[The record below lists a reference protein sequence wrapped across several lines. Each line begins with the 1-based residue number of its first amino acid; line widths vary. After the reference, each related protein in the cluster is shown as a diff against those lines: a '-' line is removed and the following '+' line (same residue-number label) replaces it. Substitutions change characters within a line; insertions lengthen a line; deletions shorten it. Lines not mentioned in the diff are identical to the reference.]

1 MTMSTA
7 FIGLGR
13 MGWPMAAH
21 LSPKPTV
28 FDVNTDAANAWL
40 AENSDGRIATS
51 VADAVKEAD
60 VIISSLPADAQLL
73 SVLDALLPAIK
84 SRAVWIDHSTTS
96 AQAARQVAE
105 RLSDAGAA
113 FLDAPVSGGVDG
125 ARRGNLTVMV
135 GGDEAVL
142 ARIEPVIG
150 SYAARITHMGPAG
163 AGQIA
168 KMTNQICVI
177 GLAQALAEGLD
188 FATRAGLDTSRMV
201 QVMQQG
207 SSTSWMMENRA
218 DRMLAGEYDHGF
230 STALMRKDL
239 GLVLDE
245 ARAMDVSL
253 PVTGLVGQF
262 LADVQAMGGEHWD
275 WSALM
280 ERQRRFS
287 PVSGSGDSDD

>member
-1 MTMSTA
+1 MTMKTA

-21 LSPKPTV
+21 LSPKPIV
-28 FDVNTDAANAWL
+28 FDVNAEATNAWL
-40 AENSDGRIATS
+40 AECSDGRVAASIAEAIDG
-51 VADAVKEAD
+51 ADL
-60 VIISSLPADAQLL
+60 IISSLPADAQLL
-73 SVLDALLPAIK
+73 SVLDELLPTIKADAI
-84 SRAVWIDHSTTS
+84 WIDHSTTS
-96 AQAARQVAE
+96 AQAARHVAN
-105 RLSDAGAA
+105 RLSTVGAA

-135 GGDEAVL
+135 GGDAAVL
-142 ARIEPVIG
+142 ERIEPVIA
-150 SYAARITHMGPAG
+150 SYASRITHMGPAG

-188 FATRAGLDTSRMV
+188 FASRAGLDTTRMV

-245 ARAMDVSL
+245 ARAMNVGL

-262 LADVQAMGGEHWD
+262 LADVEAMGGENWD

-280 ERQRRFS
+280 ERQRKFS
-287 PVSGSGDSDD
+287 PVSGSTDSDD

>member
-1 MTMSTA
+1 MTMTTA

-21 LSPKPTV
+21 LSPKPFV
-28 FDVNTDAANAWL
+28 FDVNAEAANAWL
-40 AENSDGRIATS
+40 AEYSDGRVAASIAEAIDG
-51 VADAVKEAD
+51 ADL
-60 VIISSLPADAQLL
+60 IISSLPADAQLL
-73 SVLDALLPAIK
+73 SVLDELLPTIKADAI
-84 SRAVWIDHSTTS
+84 WIDHSTTS
-96 AQAARQVAE
+96 AQAARHVAN
-105 RLSDAGAA
+105 RLSAVGAA

-135 GGDEAVL
+135 GGDAAVL
-142 ARIEPVIG
+142 ERIEPVIA
-150 SYAARITHMGPAG
+150 SYASRITHMGPAG

-188 FATRAGLDTSRMV
+188 FASRAGLDTTRMV

-245 ARAMDVSL
+245 ARAMNVGL

-262 LADVQAMGGEHWD
+262 LADVEAMGGENWD

-280 ERQRRFS
+280 ERQRKFS
-287 PVSGSGDSDD
+287 PVSGSTDSDD

>member
-1 MTMSTA
+1 MTLTTA

-21 LSPKPTV
+21 LSPRPTV
-28 FDVNTDAANAWL
+28 FDINEQTAQSWL
-40 AENSDGRIATS
+40 ADNTGGRLASSITEA
-51 VADAVKEAD
+51 VEGADL
-60 VIISSLPADAQLL
+60 IISSLPADAQLL
-73 SVLDALLPAIK
+73 AVLEVLEPAIK
-84 SRAVWIDHSTTS
+84 AGATWIDHSTTS

-105 RLSDAGAA
+105 RLAERNAH

-125 ARRGNLTVMV
+125 ACRGNLTVMV
-135 GGDEAVL
+135 GGDAQVL
-142 ARIEPVIG
+142 NRIEPVLEQ
-150 SYAARITHMGPAG
+150 YAARVTHMGPAG
-163 AGQIA
+163 SGQVA

-188 FATRAGLDTSRMV
+188 FASRAGLDTARMV

-239 GLVLDE
+239 GLVLEE
-245 ARAMDVSL
+245 ARAMNVSL

-262 LADVQAMGGEHWD
+262 LADVEAMGGEHWD

-280 ERQRRFS
+280 ERQRKFA
-287 PVSGSGDSDD
+287 PVSGSPESDD

>member
-1 MTMSTA
+1 
-7 FIGLGR
+7 

-28 FDVNTDAANAWL
+28 FDVNTEAANGWL
-40 AENSDGRIATS
+40 AENSSGRVATS
-51 VADAVKEAD
+51 IAEAIEGADL
-60 VIISSLPADAQLL
+60 IISSLPADAQLL
-73 SVLDALLPAIK
+73 AVLDAVLPAIK
-84 SRAVWIDHSTTS
+84 SDAIWIDHSTTS
-96 AQAARQVAE
+96 AQAARHVAE
-105 RLSDAGAA
+105 RVSAAGAA

-125 ARRGNLTVMV
+125 ARNGKLTVMV
-135 GGDEAVL
+135 GGDAAVL
-142 ARIEPVIG
+142 NRIEPVIA
-150 SYAARITHMGPAG
+150 SYAARITHMGAAG

-188 FATRAGLDTSRMV
+188 FASRAGLDTARMV

-287 PVSGSGDSDD
+287 PVSGSTDSDD